1 MQTAIAYVD
10 GSFNKRDK
18 VYGSG
23 VVFIHSD
30 GRYETFS
37 FSGNDPELAK
47 MYQIAG
53 EINAAKFAIDHAIAC
68 GYGEVRICY
77 DYIGIEKWATRA
89 WHAKKAFT
97 EAYQRFIDE
106 RIPRIEIMFSKIAA
120 HTGVTDNESAD
131 RLAKA
136 ACGML
141 EADAELPDADIDS
154 EKEIPY
160 ALIRPDCINGIL
172 RIRSSINPTFRDY
185 AELKT
190 GGRDEFSAMKEDAL
204 RERLTAQESAYIS
217 DNFSDDVM
225 RLAAMRWTA
234 RGLTAAQAVRK
245 ANVDAEMR
253 ENRRR

>member
-1 MQTAIAYVD
+1 MRQAIAYVD
-10 GSFNKRDK
+10 GSFNKKDK

-23 VVFIHSD
+23 VVFMHPD
-30 GRYETFS
+30 GKRENFS

-53 EINAAKFAIDHAIAC
+53 EINAAKFAIDHAVDC
-68 GYGEVRICY
+68 GYGEICIYY
-77 DYIGIEKWATRA
+77 DYAGIEKWATGA
-89 WHAKKAFT
+89 WRAKKAFT
-97 EAYQRFIDE
+97 EAYQRFIAE
-106 RIPRIEIMFSKIAA
+106 RRAHIDISFRKVAA
-120 HTGVTDNESAD
+120 HTGVSDNENAD

-141 EADAELPDADIDS
+141 DDDAHAADNSS

-160 ALIRPDCINGIL
+160 ASIRPECLNGIL
-172 RIRSSINPTFRDY
+172 RIRKSSNPTFRDY

-190 GGRDEFSAMKEDAL
+190 GGRDEFSVMKEGAL
-204 RERLTAQESAYIS
+204 RERLTAQEFEYVS
-217 DNFSDDVM
+217 DNLADDTM
-225 RLAAMRWTA
+225 RLAAMRWIV